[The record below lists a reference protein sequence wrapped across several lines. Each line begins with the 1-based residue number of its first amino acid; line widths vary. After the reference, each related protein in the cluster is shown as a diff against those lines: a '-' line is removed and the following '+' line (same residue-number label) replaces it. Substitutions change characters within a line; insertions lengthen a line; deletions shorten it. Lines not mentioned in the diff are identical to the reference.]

1 MLTICITFTLVTF
14 CGFLV
19 MFHQFFYSLII
30 FFFWVT
36 QIRVNGPDTAP
47 VYKFLKA
54 TSNGF
59 LGTRIKWNFTKF
71 LVDKEGV
78 VINRYGPSTT
88 PLSIEVRCPKQPH
101 ETHFLDNETAL
112 LVIVALF
119 FSNYCLRVTSK
130 KHWELL
136 DLPLDVMLNVSP
148 HELK

>member
-1 MLTICITFTLVTF
+1 
-14 CGFLV
+14 
-19 MFHQFFYSLII
+19 
-30 FFFWVT
+30 
-36 QIRVNGPDTAP
+36 VNGPDAAP

-88 PLSIEVRCPKQPH
+88 PLSIEVRCSKQPH

-112 LVIVALF
+112 LLIVALF

-130 KHWELL
+130 KHWEFL
-136 DLPLDVMLNVSP
+136 DLPLDLMLNASP